1 MSAPVTFKSFVR
13 SLAAIVGGL
22 VAVFAVADLV
32 TRPWTLQ
39 AQLPPLLLLLVGG
52 SVFAGSCLRGAAR
65 AKIIALML
73 SILVGLY
80 GWELYL
86 TLSLLWMER
95 AVNPEH
101 DRRTTHEVV
110 LDLRREGDTTAGPI
124 VYPSLILY
132 YRDALPVAV
141 RAIMASELLPLGGLS
156 GRTTVLC
163 NESGKYAIYR
173 ADEHG
178 FRNPMGAWRVPPRI
192 AVVGDSF
199 SHGQCVDDGEDW
211 VGVMRRSVPQIL
223 NLSMGGD
230 GPLFMLATIRE
241 YLRVLKPPILIWQ
254 YLEGHETRIRLE
266 LQVPILKRY
275 LEESS
280 YSQGLAGRQAEIDA
294 LAEKIVAQAE
304 PAESGPLFRLNNVVR
319 LRSLRNAIS
328 PPPSP
333 SGPAELSLLARIL
346 QDAKSTVESWGG
358 KMYFVYLPGYSS
370 LQPGPPSGYASH
382 DQVLALVKD
391 LELDVVDLD
400 PVFRSHPD
408 PLSLFPYR
416 RSNHYNA
423 AGYALVAD
431 TVLKSIPVS
440 R

>member
-1 MSAPVTFKSFVR
+1 VTFKSLLR

-22 VAVFAVADLV
+22 VAVFALVDLV

-39 AQLPPLLLLLVGG
+39 AQLPPLVLLLVGG
-52 SVFAGSCLRGAAR
+52 SVFAGSYLRGAAR

-86 TLSLLWMER
+86 TLRLVWMER
-95 AVNPEH
+95 ATNAEH
-101 DRRTTHEVV
+101 DRRTRHEVV
-110 LDLRREGDTTAGPI
+110 LDLRREGDTGAVPI

-132 YRDALPVAV
+132 YRHALPVPV

-178 FRNPMGAWRVPPRI
+178 FRNPMSAWRVPPRI

-254 YLEGHETRIRLE
+254 YLEGHETRIPLE

-275 LEESS
+275 LEEPS

-294 LAEKIVAQAE
+294 LAEKIVEKAE
-304 PAESGPLFRLNNVVR
+304 PAESGALFILNNVVR
-319 LRSLRNAIS
+319 LRSLRSAVS

-358 KMYFVYLPGYSS
+358 KMYFLYLPGYGG
-370 LQPGPPSGYASH
+370 LQPGAPSHYASH

-391 LELDVVDLD
+391 LELDVVDLY

-408 PLSLFPYR
+408 PPSLFPYR
-416 RSNHYNA
+416 RTNHYNA

-431 TVLKSIPVS
+431 TVRKSIPIS